1 MITCRDLVE
10 LLIEFDSDE
19 LPPEKRDLIEQHLGR
34 CSPCLAYVESYRIL
48 VEVTRRLPPAPL
60 PPQLEQRLRTI
71 LREYCE
77 GGVADDWGAARL
89 G

>member
-19 LPPEKRDLIEQHLGR
+19 LPSEKRDLIEQHLGC
-34 CSPCLAYVESYRIL
+34 CSPCLAYVQSYRI
-48 VEVTRRLPPAPL
+48 VVQVTRRLPPARL
-60 PPQLEQRLRTI
+60 PPRLEQRLRTI
-71 LREYCE
+71 LRENGKGE
-77 GGVADDWGAARL
+77 VADDGGAARL